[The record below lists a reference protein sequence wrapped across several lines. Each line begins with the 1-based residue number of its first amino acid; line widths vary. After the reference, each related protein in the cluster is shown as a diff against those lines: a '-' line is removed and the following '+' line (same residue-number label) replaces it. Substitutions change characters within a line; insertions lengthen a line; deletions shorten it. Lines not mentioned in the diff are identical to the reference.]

1 MTSTL
6 VASKKNWRKKRL
18 LPSFF
23 FYWVFPTETAIIT
36 ALIRFDILMGSMLYS
51 NGFVSMASKFG
62 DAARN
67 RKLQR
72 KKKKKNGENQIFL
85 GQISM
90 SGKYASGV
98 LFFSFTRV
106 TGFFFTG
113 FHRVLLDS
121 MGFDGIVVFFYFFLR
136 RSSLSM
142 REPCHVVKREKKEK
156 KKPKNKNKKEEHR
169 GFFIFSRF
177 SSGSQWC
184 DVFMEMRHSRRW
196 NSTRV
201 CGRPFIGRGWI
212 EKKTGRT
219 NGRREKRAVAECVTS
234 VSTFW
239 NVARG
244 ETPRISDAPSTFVI
258 IIIFFFFFIFAS
270 SFFFIIIIIFFFFV
284 FFFSPP

>member
-23 FYWVFPTETAIIT
+23 FYLVFPTETAIIT

-98 LFFSFTRV
+98 LFFPFTRV
-106 TGFFFTG
+106 TGFFLPGFTACYWTRWDLMG
-113 FHRVLLDS
+113 LLFS
-121 MGFDGIVVFFYFFLR
+121 FIFFTTQLVVDAGAVPR
-136 RSSLSM
+136 R
-142 REPCHVVKREKKEK
+142 EKGKKREKETK
-156 KKPKNKNKKEEHR
+156 K
-169 GFFIFSRF
+169 
-177 SSGSQWC
+177 
-184 DVFMEMRHSRRW
+184 
-196 NSTRV
+196 
-201 CGRPFIGRGWI
+201 
-212 EKKTGRT
+212 
-219 NGRREKRAVAECVTS
+219 
-234 VSTFW
+234 
-239 NVARG
+239 
-244 ETPRISDAPSTFVI
+244 
-258 IIIFFFFFIFAS
+258 
-270 SFFFIIIIIFFFFV
+270 
-284 FFFSPP
+284 